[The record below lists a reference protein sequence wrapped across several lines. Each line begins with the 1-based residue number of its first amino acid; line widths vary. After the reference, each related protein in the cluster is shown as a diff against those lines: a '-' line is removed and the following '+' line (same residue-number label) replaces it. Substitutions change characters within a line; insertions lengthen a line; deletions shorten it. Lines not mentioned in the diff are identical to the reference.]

1 MKTRDEM
8 AFAIYVQLINRMD
21 NKNSHYDESFEWKES
36 LVFDAYQF
44 ADAFIA
50 SSEYQGTKK

>member
-21 NKNSHYDESFEWKES
+21 AKHNHYDNSFEWKEC
-36 LVFDAYQF
+36 LVTDAYTF
-44 ADAFIA
+44 ADDFIA
-50 SSEYQGTKK
+50 SPEYQGTKG